1 MPLMRNVI
9 VKPVT
14 DKAIFDAPM
23 TLVAKD
29 IVVPGTI
36 TGAGDTLVVENTT
49 DNVLTTFRFKNP
61 EVKMEAAED
70 DFAIGGHTLRAGAF
84 VIRGGGDAKVKASI
98 AELGLTAYATSGLTV
113 KTHPLT
119 VPRIG
124 YVHSWQRTQDEGWV
138 RAALDHYQIPYT
150 YFADQKLREGNL
162 RSKYDVI
169 VFPDVGGTSVAQVN
183 GIAKV
188 PGAEPVPY
196 KNTALTPNLG
206 AEDSSDDIRGGM
218 GIDGLAELVKFVQQG
233 GTLITEGSTTTIL
246 PDYGITT
253 QVTVEHPTTLYA
265 KGALMR
271 GMIADKK
278 SPIVYGYTG
287 DQLPVYFS
295 QDPVLRAGNVGAGRG
310 GRQVPGVGVDITPNS
325 TPIALS
331 PYAFPDAM
339 DAPGDATGL
348 PSQAADASA
357 ARAAIRRGGGG
368 GAGGRGG
375 AGGGDEAPRVVM
387 QFPTRAEDMLLSGE
401 LAGGEAL
408 SGRALAV
415 DQPLGQGHVVMFALR
430 PFWRWQTQG
439 NFALGFN
446 TIVNW
451 DHLDAGKAAP
461 RARGGA
467 GGAEATP
474 APAPE
479 PN

>member
-1 MPLMRNVI
+1 
-9 VKPVT
+9 
-14 DKAIFDAPM
+14 
-23 TLVAKD
+23 
-29 IVVPGTI
+29 
-36 TGAGDTLVVENTT
+36 
-49 DNVLTTFRFKNP
+49 
-61 EVKMEAAED
+61 
-70 DFAIGGHTLRAGAF
+70 
-84 VIRGGGDAKVKASI
+84 
-98 AELGLTAYATSGLTV
+98 
-113 KTHPLT
+113 
-119 VPRIG
+119 
-124 YVHSWQRTQDEGWV
+124 
-138 RAALDHYQIPYT
+138 
-150 YFADQKLREGNL
+150 
-162 RSKYDVI
+162 
-169 VFPDVGGTSVAQVN
+169 
-183 GIAKV
+183 
-188 PGAEPVPY
+188 
-196 KNTALTPNLG
+196 
-206 AEDSSDDIRGGM
+206 
-218 GIDGLAELVKFVQQG
+218 
-233 GTLITEGSTTTIL
+233 
-246 PDYGITT
+246 
-253 QVTVEHPTTLYA
+253 VEHPTTLYA

-339 DAPGDATGL
+339 DAPGEAAGL
-348 PSQAADASA
+348 PTQAADASA

-368 GAGGRGG
+368 GGGGRGG

-461 RARGGA
+461 RVRGAA
-467 GGAEATP
+467 GGAEGTP
-474 APAPE
+474 TPVPE